1 MNQEKLNKILQ
12 KAILQ
17 VSSAGI
23 KPGNIQPEVGE
34 IKGVTTFGLCKK
46 INTIKGIEFS
56 ILINPVLY
64 ANEDSLMET
73 MVHEVL
79 HTVDGCDNHGKL
91 WVENANIMNNKYG
104 YHISR
109 CSSYEEKGLVRPDP
123 KYKLKC
129 NCCGEVYN
137 KNALRKK
144 FIQDFNY
151 YFCSCC
157 NARNFE
163 LLEKIGNE
171 YKSIF
176 NNKMDSD
183 KFIKTRFH
191 KKKKKTSRKTPK
203 FSKSIS
209 PLPHLSDFKYIIYCE
224 NCKKQTG
231 RKVMSKLVKN
241 TSKYKCSCGG
251 KLFLFENK

>member
-1 MNQEKLNKILQ
+1 MNQEKLNNILK

-23 KPGNIQPEVGE
+23 KPGNIQPEVGKV
-34 IKGVTTFGLCKK
+34 KGVTTFGLCKK
-46 INTIKGIEFS
+46 IDTPKGIEFS
-56 ILINPVLY
+56 IFINPVLY

-73 MVHEVL
+73 MIHEVL

-129 NCCGEVYN
+129 NCCGNIYE
-137 KNALRKK
+137 KNAIRKK
-144 FIQDFNY
+144 FIQEFNC
-151 YFCSCC
+151 YFCSC
-157 NARNFE
+157 NARDFE
-163 LLEKIGNE
+163 LLEKIGDE

-176 NNKMDSD
+176 NNKMDS
-183 KFIKTRFH
+183 KEFIKTRFH
-191 KKKKKTSRKTPK
+191 KKKKKTSKPK
-203 FSKSIS
+203 LKLSQ
-209 PLPHLSDFKYIIYCE
+209 PVVVLPHLSDCKYLICCE

-231 RKVMSKLVKN
+231 RKVVSKFVKN
-241 TSKYKCSCGG
+241 ISKYKCACGG